1 MKKKRQIKSIPQTL
15 SSFVTMSDTNYQN
28 ATRSAVNF
36 LFQFIDQSNKN
47 SFPSLQLGYFQVKLT
62 IQINWITT
70 CHWTDPMTLLPMVAG
85 ETTRDRCSP
94 LVNSCQE
101 IDKLVSK
108 LVCNF
113 HASFLPVASSLTRE
127 LLPILGVKLDEHEGQ
142 VCKLDLEASQK
153 LHRVAVEFGLWI
165 CEILTRPNSFI
176 LKRMNYFI

>member
-1 MKKKRQIKSIPQTL
+1 
-15 SSFVTMSDTNYQN
+15 
-28 ATRSAVNF
+28 
-36 LFQFIDQSNKN
+36 
-47 SFPSLQLGYFQVKLT
+47 
-62 IQINWITT
+62 
-70 CHWTDPMTLLPMVAG
+70 MTLLPMVAG

-113 HASFLPVASSLTRE
+113 HASFLPVASVHLQQPSLTRE

-153 LHRVAVEFGLWI
+153 LHRVAVEFGL
-165 CEILTRPNSFI
+165 
-176 LKRMNYFI
+176 